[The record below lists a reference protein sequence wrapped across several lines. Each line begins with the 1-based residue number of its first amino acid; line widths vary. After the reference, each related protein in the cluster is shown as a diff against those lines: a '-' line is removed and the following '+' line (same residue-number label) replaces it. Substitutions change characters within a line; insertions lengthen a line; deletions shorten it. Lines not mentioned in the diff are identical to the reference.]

1 MFKLSRWIL
10 QTDRMN
16 EWENTRLCGP
26 LMLGNLRHSCRRSR
40 WERRRRRDKLSPAF
54 EAILS
59 FLVISPALMRNAPH
73 IRVLASSSKF
83 IQGSSPHS
91 EAKCVLDELKS
102 HEHPKFGN
110 EFKIAVLGDSD
121 VGESSSTNSV
131 LEIGNLTARASFFG
145 VVIAKHRCRQYRQ
158 LAPLDIFTNSSL

>member
-1 MFKLSRWIL
+1 
-10 QTDRMN
+10 
-16 EWENTRLCGP
+16 
-26 LMLGNLRHSCRRSR
+26 
-40 WERRRRRDKLSPAF
+40 
-54 EAILS
+54 
-59 FLVISPALMRNAPH
+59 MRNAPH